1 MSHLHSLSG
10 TGSFLQGELAYL
22 KKRTMSGT
30 ATNNREQK
38 DLDLEFTR
46 LNLQLELCL
55 LRNDVL
61 TINVTLDAPSS
72 QVMVDVREELTRGKV
87 IKAQRLDAR
96 LKELAKIR

>member
-1 MSHLHSLSG
+1 MPHLYSSSG
-10 TGSFLQGELAYL
+10 TGSFLQGELDYL
-22 KKRTMSGT
+22 KKRAMSGT

-55 LRNDVL
+55 LRNDVM
-61 TINVTLDAPSS
+61 TINLTLDAPSS
-72 QVMVDVREELTRGKV
+72 QVMVDIREELTRGKL
-87 IKAQRLDAR
+87 ITAQRLDDL